1 MCVSKSR
8 NREVIAVAEGRRKQA
23 AMDFGSLAA
32 PLAEAPLE
40 PLLVAYYGV
49 VVIMAGSTLV
59 R

>member
-1 MCVSKSR
+1 M
-8 NREVIAVAEGRRKQA
+8 IAVAEGRRERA

-40 PLLVAYYGV
+40 PLLVAYYSV